1 MGSIVINF
9 ILQPII
15 SPQRP
20 GTISPF
26 SEEIKMAITI
36 NYDTMIKDL
45 CSVILDKIG
54 LGHLKNFS
62 EAFVFCPKTENFVS
76 CYNFSNQMI
85 KIGHVEYRHHQY
97 LTIKI
102 VAKGSVENFSG
113 FEGRNAIYRNLC
125 NLLLKKYSFIADD
138 VENPIIKDIIQR
150 IKDTSITTLSFQTLD
165 YINEAITNELQI
177 LEKNRQQLYT
187 PMRTL
192 TTDYSY
198 PGSSAIIESVETSEV
213 ETFNV
218 NFATQPM
225 KPVNI
230 PQYINSLSQL
240 QFPSNRSQVNLTVP
254 GSPKTNI
261 SSTNSGFSTTNKR
274 VKFRSNTEI
283 PLLEGWFK
291 KTKIPKKNE
300 LHEYAEFLNEV
311 SNRSNEDKITYAN
324 VRNWFNYRRVKEKR
338 SGTSAP

>member
-15 SPQRP
+15 SPLRP

-45 CSVILDKIG
+45 CSVILDNIG
-54 LGHLKNFS
+54 LGHLKNHS

-76 CYNFSNQMI
+76 CYTFSNQMI
-85 KIGHVEYRHHQY
+85 KIGHVEYRYRQY

-113 FEGRNAIYRNLC
+113 FEGRNAIYRSLC
-125 NLLLKKYSFIADD
+125 NLLLRKYSFISDD
-138 VENPIIKDIIQR
+138 IENPIIKDIIQR

-165 YINEAITNELQI
+165 YINEVITNELQI
-177 LEKNRQQLYT
+177 LEKNRQQFYIPVRT
-187 PMRTL
+187 P
-192 TTDYSY
+192 TTDYGY
-198 PGSSAIIESVETSEV
+198 PESPAVIESVETSEI
-213 ETFNV
+213 ETFNP
-218 NFATQPM
+218 NLATQPM
-225 KPVNI
+225 KPVYR
-230 PQYINSLSQL
+230 PQYFNSPSQFQLS
-240 QFPSNRSQVNLTVP
+240 SNRAQVNLTIPGDPNINVP
-254 GSPKTNI
+254 
-261 SSTNSGFSTTNKR
+261 STNSGFSTTTKR
-274 VKFRSNTEI
+274 IKFRTNTEI
-283 PLLEGWFK
+283 PLLEEWFK

-300 LHEYAEFLNEV
+300 LHEYAEFLNKV

-338 SGTSAP
+338 SGTSNS